1 MKKTYAKSIFVAF
14 VLTASLLSSL
24 TGCKNDEANISS
36 APSSMVPNEIEN
48 PPTIDETKSEETADT
63 DLRIEQ
69 MENAVLQYPG
79 ENEEWK
85 YNVYDC
91 YVELTDYKGPIV
103 ETLVVPA
110 EIEGLPVWKYSP
122 NSLDDGLSPSYSYGI
137 KISDDGYIS
146 LRFNV
151 ATTYAH
157 YANDDSISAY
167 YKLFLSQRLEAVEL
181 PSCLLSIGPY
191 AFFGHENLSK
201 INLPV
206 DLNYIGDYAFAKCNS
221 ITQIDIPDSVQTI
234 GQGTISQSGLTSVK
248 IPVSLKSIDI
258 GAFRN
263 CGSLKEVT
271 IPETVESISESAF
284 FACNTDVDSPERGG
298 IDITI
303 LGTDTLI
310 LNDTKTII
318 FANFSTV
325 HGYAGSEV
333 AKYCAEW
340 DIPFQLISG

>member
-1 MKKTYAKSIFVAF
+1 MKHHMLNQMFVAF
-14 VLTASLLSSL
+14 VLITSLLSSL
-24 TGCKNDEANISS
+24 AGCKNDEADIPS
-36 APSSMVPNEIEN
+36 ASSSMMPNGSKN
-48 PPTIDETKSEETADT
+48 SSTIDETRSEVSAGSDS
-63 DLRIEQ
+63 RIEQ

-110 EIEGLPVWKYSP
+110 EIEGLPVWKYSL
-122 NSLDDGLSPSYSYGI
+122 NSLDDGTSSNYGI
-137 KISDDGYIS
+137 KIDGDGYVS
-146 LRFNV
+146 LRFDV
-151 ATTYAH
+151 TTTYAR
-157 YANDDSISAY
+157 YADADFVSPY
-167 YKLFLSQRLEAVEL
+167 WKLFLSQKLETVEL
-181 PSCLLSIGPY
+181 PNCLLSIGSY

-221 ITQIDIPDSVQTI
+221 LTQIDIPDPVQII
-234 GQGTISQSGLTSVK
+234 GPGTFSQSGLTSVK
-248 IPVSLKSIDI
+248 IPVGLKSIDI

-284 FACNTDVDSPERGG
+284 FLCNTDVDSMEKGS

-310 LNDTKTII
+310 LNDTKTIT

-325 HGYAGSEV
+325 HGYAGSEA

-340 DIPFQLISG
+340 NIPFQLISG